1 MNKIPTGTHSAK
13 HRGRAVGDWPIERDL
28 AAVTAERDTY
38 KKPHKSWI
46 AIDLGREARADRRG
60 EGRCKVSGPPLKFD
74 KPTPN
79 RAIEKVIAWL
89 GIGYETTVTRRS
101 DKKKITI
108 RITETIDAAKQA
120 ETTPNLQAQHQVND

>member
-1 MNKIPTGTHSAK
+1 VS
-13 HRGRAVGDWPIERDL
+13 
-28 AAVTAERDTY
+28 DT
-38 KKPHKSWI
+38 
-46 AIDLGREARADRRG
+46 
-60 EGRCKVSGPPLKFD
+60 PLKFD

-120 ETTPNLQAQHQVND
+120 ETTPNLQSQHQVND